1 MTLKSIEKHVVDI
14 HFMNIFKTIKKN
26 HFETFIIMSTLIIR
40 LTRKYFEGYNY
51 LIKRWQKKHRF
62 N

>member
-26 HFETFIIMSTLIIR
+26 HFETFIIISTLIIK

-51 LIKRWQKKHRF
+51 LMKKMAEKTQI
-62 N
+62 

>member
-26 HFETFIIMSTLIIR
+26 HFETFIIISTLIIKI
-40 LTRKYFEGYNY
+40 TRKYFEGYNY
-51 LIKRWQKKHRF
+51 LIKKMAEKTQI
-62 N
+62 